1 MSDEALRKKNRLGFW
16 MTAAV
21 CLLPLLPYAMHAG
34 S

>member
-1 MSDEALRKKNRLGFW
+1 MSDEALRKANSRGFW
-16 MTAAV
+16 MVAAV